1 METLEAYCIVKDD
14 ILRNLTQ
21 EENWMHEDYIFMC
34 SEPLEKAVYKMDECL
49 HSILQGRNE
58 EMNLCSILI
67 YCISQSSRS
76 LVRTM
81 ENMHRTVIKKNDDYG
96 DSFYK
101 LHQLMPFAYKVRIF
115 DKVTRLETLAEKK
128 ATSVEDESIVDTMLD
143 LANYCMLE
151 LAARIMDRKEK

>member
-21 EENWMHEDYIFMC
+21 EENWMHEDYEFMKTQ
-34 SEPLEKAVYKMDECL
+34 PFNKTVYKMNECL

-58 EMNLCSILI
+58 EMNLCSLLI
-67 YCISQSSRS
+67 YCLSQSPHK
-76 LVRTM
+76 LVPTL
-81 ENMHRTVIKKNDDYG
+81 ELLHKTTIKKNDDYG

-101 LHQLMPFAYKVRIF
+101 LHKLMPAAYKVRIF
-115 DKVTRLETLAEKK
+115 DKVTRLETLTEKK
-128 ATSVEDESIVDTMLD
+128 TASVEDESIIDTMLD